1 MNTKHTPGPWAV
13 NHETDITGTEN
24 DPQNGCMGPVD
35 VAHVYMR
42 TVPGRTEANARL
54 ISSAPDLLEALT
66 ELLADYDNG
75 VTDAESALLAKCRAA
90 IAKAVGG
97 AA

>member
-35 VAHVYMR
+35 VAPCACGRGPHRPAPFSLSPVYSPFLFSLSL
-42 TVPGRTEANARL
+42 V
-54 ISSAPDLLEALT
+54 
-66 ELLADYDNG
+66 
-75 VTDAESALLAKCRAA
+75 
-90 IAKAVGG
+90 
-97 AA
+97 